1 MTNYPAGDFLI
12 QIKNAARTNKREISV
27 KSTKYLLEV
36 AKVFEK
42 EGILDGVR
50 SESGKLTANI
60 SYHKKEPVLMDL
72 KLVSK
77 PGLRKYMGVDEIKSR
92 KRARS
97 TFLILSTPQGVM
109 SSREAYKK
117 NIGGEVIVEIW

>member
-1 MTNYPAGDFLI
+1 
-12 QIKNAARTNKREISV
+12 
-27 KSTKYLLEV
+27 
-36 AKVFEK
+36 
-42 EGILDGVR
+42 
-50 SESGKLTANI
+50 
-60 SYHKKEPVLMDL
+60 MDL